1 MGCRM
6 TNFTL
11 HERLAADTIE
21 VTQWPLSLVLLMN
34 ARQWPWLILVPRRP
48 AIREIYELAEPD
60 QHALMSE
67 IVRASERLTQ
77 LVRPDKINVAALGN
91 AVPQLHVHVIARFTG
106 DPAWPKPVWGTVPPE
121 PYAQD
126 ELGRTL
132 DRFRR
137 PLTHAG

>member
-1 MGCRM
+1 M
-6 TNFTL
+6 TDFTL

-48 AIREIYELAEPD
+48 SIRELYELSKPD

-67 IVRASERLTQ
+67 IVRASKRLTQ

-91 AVPQLHVHVIARFTG
+91 AVPQLHVHVIARFTS

-121 PYAQD
+121 QYFQD
-126 ELGRTL
+126 GLGRTL
-132 DRFRR
+132 GDFRQL
-137 PLTHAG
+137 LTSSD